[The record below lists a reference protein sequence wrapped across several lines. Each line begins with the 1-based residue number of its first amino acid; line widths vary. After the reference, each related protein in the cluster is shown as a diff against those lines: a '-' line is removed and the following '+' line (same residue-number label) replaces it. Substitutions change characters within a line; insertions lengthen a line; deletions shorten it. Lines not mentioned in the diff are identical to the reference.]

1 MKTVSHS
8 YLVNFDGESVKGYIC
23 LDSKNT
29 GRALFNEI
37 ETAVK
42 HASESD
48 FAYFQVADLGPN
60 DESIEER

>member
-8 YLVNFDGESVKGYIC
+8 YLVNFEGKSVVGYIC

-48 FAYFQVADLGPN
+48 FEYFQVSDLGPN